1 MVRPKIAPQTRFG
14 RMDAESDAPSAHEGL
29 PHVATSVIQ
38 THKFK
43 TKVQS
48 RLRRKMGWT
57 RKQAML
63 EQLSRQCQDHLERHG
78 TLPVIPVDIKVDS
91 LRRAIRRRLTFASE
105 WTEYFYTKF
114 FFQSPLA
121 VRLTADVFWH
131 YSIAFFAMG
140 EHDGHSF
147 LDLLHAHAQGSVAV
161 LYGKLLTK
169 VHNVTLPTGAAD
181 EFLDFFPY
189 LVSRT
194 VYKVAQKSY
203 PEFVFQ
209 LRRLA
214 RQSLIHT
221 ACVWTTGITAKSA
234 CWKSWRVEIKKKKL
248 KHAPKPNLMVRE
260 LADDERGLTEDL
272 GSDDSNEEDSLSDED
287 AAFSS
292 VAFAEFKIE
301 TAASDTASSAAE
313 ALRMMDVPQRKYAH
327 GHLEKADLAF
337 SAPVRAIMDKYQ
349 YSGLQGRRLGVA
361 LRLSD
366 KEHQTYNVHK
376 EQHKAWLDHLN
387 RPLRQTQS
395 LSSLTLEA
403 DDEGKQV
410 FVPKCEF
417 ELANPVA
424 EARAKRLLE
433 AKQKLLEREQEYVGE
448 VIQYKPA
455 IVVFGQRLDQ
465 HLKMNP
471 LRRKAILAPLKS

>member
-1 MVRPKIAPQTRFG
+1 
-14 RMDAESDAPSAHEGL
+14 MDTAESDAPSTPESL
-29 PHVATSVIQ
+29 PHVATSIIQ

-57 RKQAML
+57 RKQALL
-63 EQLSRQCQDHLERHG
+63 EQLSRQCQDHLEHHG

-105 WTEYFYTKF
+105 WSSPPTTLPHNSSTRRTEYFYTKF
-114 FFQSPLA
+114 SSSRRSPI
-121 VRLTADVFWH
+121 
-131 YSIAFFAMG
+131 SFFAMG
-140 EHDGHSF
+140 EPDGHAF
-147 LDLLHAHAQGSVAV
+147 LELLHAHAQASVAV

-194 VYKVAQKSY
+194 VYKVAQKAY
-203 PEFVFQ
+203 PEFLFQ

-214 RQSLIHT
+214 RQPLIRT
-221 ACVWTTGITAKSA
+221 TCVWTTGILAKSS
-234 CWKSWRVEIKKKKL
+234 CWKTWRVEIKKKKL
-248 KHAPKPNLMVRE
+248 KHAPKPHLMVRE
-260 LADDERGLTEDL
+260 LADDDRSVAEDF

-292 VAFAEFKIE
+292 VACAEFKTE
-301 TAASDTASSAAE
+301 AAASENATSAVE
-313 ALRMMDVPQRKYAH
+313 ALRRMDIPQRKYAH

-337 SAPVRAIMDKYQ
+337 SAPVRAIMDKYS

-366 KEHQTYNVHK
+366 KEHQTYNMHK
-376 EQHKAWLDHLN
+376 EQHKAWLDHLS

-403 DDEGKQV
+403 ANEDKQV
-410 FVPKCEF
+410 FAPRCEF
-417 ELANPVA
+417 ELTNPVA

-433 AKQKLLEREQEYVGE
+433 AKQKILKREQEYVGE

-455 IVVFGQRLDQ
+455 IIVFGQRLDQ